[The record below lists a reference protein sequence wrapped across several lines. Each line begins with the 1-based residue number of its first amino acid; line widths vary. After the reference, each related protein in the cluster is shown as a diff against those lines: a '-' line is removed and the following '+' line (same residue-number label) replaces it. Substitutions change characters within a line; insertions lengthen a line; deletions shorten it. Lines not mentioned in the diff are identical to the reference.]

1 MGIKVEVQPIMTT
14 RLHIL
19 IADAVVVGDG
29 QGAKYFSVDHILHIS
44 LLVGSAHVVNDT
56 LN

>member
-1 MGIKVEVQPIMTT
+1 MGIKVEVQPIMTA

-19 IADAVVVGDG
+19 IADAVVVSNG
-29 QGAKYFSVDHILHIS
+29 QGAKYFSVDHILHIP
-44 LLVGSAHVVNDT
+44 LLVGRAHVVYDT